1 MILLLKNYIPYIVI
15 LIFIFS
21 CEDNGNILTEDAS
34 IYGCTDE
41 CSPSFNSDA
50 TIDDGQC
57 EYTYSYSTIA
67 SAIESHGCLGCHTG
81 LSNGNLDLTS
91 YQGLMSINT
100 DSGGII
106 NNCDDYS
113 SSIILSKLDGG
124 SMSDYA
130 SEALIDMLTIWIQ
143 EGAIE

>member
-1 MILLLKNYIPYIVI
+1 
-15 LIFIFS
+15 
-21 CEDNGNILTEDAS
+21 
-34 IYGCTDE
+34 
-41 CSPSFNSDA
+41 
-50 TIDDGQC
+50 
-57 EYTYSYSTIA
+57 
-67 SAIESHGCLGCHTG
+67 
-81 LSNGNLDLTS
+81 
-91 YQGLMSINT
+91 MSINT
-100 DSGGII
+100 NSGGII

>member
-1 MILLLKNYIPYIVI
+1 MILLLKKYIPYFVI

-21 CEDNGNILTEDAS
+21 CEDNGGILNENTS

-41 CSPSFNSDA
+41 CSPSFDSDA
-50 TIDDGQC
+50 TLDDGTC
-57 EYTYSYSTIA
+57 EYTYSYSIIA

-81 LSNGNLDLTS
+81 LSSGNLDLTS
-91 YQGLMSINT
+91 YQGLMSSNT
-100 DSGGII
+100 NSGGII
-106 NNCDDYS
+106 NDCDDYS

-130 SEALIDMLTIWIQ
+130 SETLIDMLTIWIQ